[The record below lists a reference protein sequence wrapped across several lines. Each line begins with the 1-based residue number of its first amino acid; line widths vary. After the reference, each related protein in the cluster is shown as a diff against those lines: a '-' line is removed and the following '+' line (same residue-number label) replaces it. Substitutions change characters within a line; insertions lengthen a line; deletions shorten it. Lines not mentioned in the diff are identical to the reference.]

1 MKRRSS
7 EVMKS
12 RNNRYARGVALLMT
26 VLLAS
31 GTVMTGCGKK
41 EEATE
46 EKDTSI
52 LVETVKPTTASIE
65 LDGEFIGTIESD
77 NQINVIPKV
86 AGDVTATYFEEG
98 DHVNAGDLLFT
109 IDDTGAQISM
119 DQAQASLES
128 AQASVETA
136 NAGVQAAELNL
147 VYTQAQITENLG
159 KVDTNQMQLENAVAS
174 AKYALK
180 AAEENE
186 ALAAEQ
192 FGMARDDYEDLEDSL
207 DDLKDDAHNMEKYA
221 DSLAAYKKVYDEI
234 VNSTESSHNTAAQTL
249 INAGIIDDA
258 DDINWSNPTA
268 KQEAAEAYISDRTDG
283 SARDLYT
290 LGVMMNTAKNTADT
304 MRSSRSTLDDNKDKM
319 KLNMFSSAIGKET
332 AKNNVLSA
340 EDGKRL
346 AEKMLQDYELY
357 TKATILAGANA
368 QLAGSI
374 QSQVAAQSGL
384 KQAQAGVKQA
394 QAGVEGAQL
403 QLDYTKVTAPVSG
416 TITKKNVTTNNMAAT
431 GNVAYVITAED
442 EMNIVF
448 YVAETVM
455 RQAEVGQ
462 QIQVERNGEVYQAQ
476 ITENAGVA
484 DANSGL
490 FKLKAQFTGGAENM
504 ITGTKVK
511 ITMATDKADNVMTI
525 PVDSVYYESRTAY
538 VYVMEGG
545 KAVRT
550 EIETGITNNTDVEVK
565 SGITKDSEIIT
576 TWAAQLRDGAD
587 VRLKGD
593 SADTSAGSSE
603 TEADSVIAQAETEQT
618 EESADAE

>member
-1 MKRRSS
+1 
-7 EVMKS
+7 MKS

-26 VLLAS
+26 VLLVS

-52 LVETVKPTTASIE
+52 LVETVKPKTANIE

-136 NAGVQAAELNL
+136 NAGVQVADLNL

-180 AAEENE
+180 AAQENE
-186 ALAAEQ
+186 ALAAEK
-192 FGMARDDYEDLEDSL
+192 FGMARDDYEDLEDDL
-207 DDLKDDAHNMEKYA
+207 DDYEDDAEQMEKYA
-221 DSLAAYKKVYDEI
+221 ESLEKYKSVYDRICNTSILVSEI
-234 VNSTESSHNTAAQTL
+234 NPILQDAYGGSLPDGATEAQRLEAGKRYIYEMTDGAANDVYALSVMVNS
-249 INAGIIDDA
+249 
-258 DDINWSNPTA
+258 
-268 KQEAAEAYISDRTDG
+268 
-283 SARDLYT
+283 
-290 LGVMMNTAKNTADT
+290 VKNTASSYRSA
-304 MRSSRSTLDDNKDKM
+304 RSSLDSNKDSM

-484 DANSGL
+484 DQTSGL

-538 VYVMEGG
+538 VYVMDGG

-550 EIETGITNNTDVEVK
+550 EVETGITNNTDIEIK

-593 SADTSAGSSE
+593 SADTSAETSE
-603 TEADSVIAQAETEQT
+603 TEAGTEAAQAEANTETEQT

>member
-26 VLLAS
+26 VLLAT
-31 GTVMTGCGKK
+31 GTVLTGCGKK
-41 EEATE
+41 EEAAE

-52 LVETVKPTTASIE
+52 LVETVKPTIASIE

-77 NQINVIPKV
+77 NQINVIPKA

-109 IDDTGAQISM
+109 IDDASARISM
-119 DQAQASLES
+119 DKAQASLES

-136 NAGVQAAELNL
+136 NASVQYAELNL
-147 VYTQAQITENLG
+147 LYTQAQITENLG
-159 KVDTNQMQLENAVAS
+159 EVDTNQMKLENSVAS

-180 AAEENE
+180 AAQENE
-186 ALAAEQ
+186 SLAAEQ
-192 FGMARDDYEDLEDSL
+192 FGMARDDYEDLEDDL
-207 DDLKDDAHNMEKYA
+207 DDLKDNAHNMEKYA
-221 DSLAAYKKVYDEI
+221 DELSAVKKNYERI
-234 VNSTESSHNTAAQTL
+234 VNAITDTGSRDDVVSLLKAAKVTLPDPIADSWWTEQNV
-249 INAGIIDDA
+249 
-258 DDINWSNPTA
+258 
-268 KQEAAEAYISDRTDG
+268 KEAAVAYISNMTGG
-283 SARDLYT
+283 SANDLYS
-290 LGVMMNTAKNTADT
+290 LGVMVNSAKNTADSI
-304 MRSSRSTLDDNKDKM
+304 RSNRSTLDSNKDKY
-319 KLNMFSSAIGKET
+319 KLNMFSSAISKET

-340 EDGKRL
+340 EDAKRL

-384 KQAQAGVKQA
+384 KQAQANVKTA

-416 TITKKNVTTNNMAAT
+416 TITKKNVTTNNMAST

-455 RQAEVGQ
+455 REAEVGQ
-462 QIQVERNGEVYQAQ
+462 EIQVERNGEVYQAQ

-484 DANSGL
+484 DQTSGL
-490 FKLKAQFTGGAENM
+490 FKIKAQFTGGAENM

-511 ITMATDKADNVMTI
+511 ITMATNKADNVMTI
-525 PVDSVYYESRTAY
+525 PVDSVYYESRKAY
-538 VYVMEGG
+538 VYVMDGG

-550 EIETGITNNTDVEVK
+550 EVETGITNNTDVEIK

-587 VRLKGD
+587 VRLK
-593 SADTSAGSSE
+593 
-603 TEADSVIAQAETEQT
+603 
-618 EESADAE
+618 EESVDD

>member
-26 VLLAS
+26 VLLAF
-31 GTVMTGCGKK
+31 GTVLTGCGKK

-52 LVETVKPTTASIE
+52 LVETVKPKTANIE

-136 NAGVQAAELNL
+136 SVSVQAADQNL
-147 VYTQAQITENLG
+147 IYTQAQITETLG

-192 FGMARDDYEDLEDSL
+192 FGMARDDYEDLEDDL
-207 DDLKDDAHNMEKYA
+207 DDLKDDARNMEKYA
-221 DSLAAYKKVYDEI
+221 DSLSAIKKNYDEI
-234 VNSTESSHNTAAQTL
+234 VNATDGTG
-249 INAGIIDDA
+249 NAG
-258 DDINWSNPTA
+258 NLL
-268 KQEAAEAYISDRTDG
+268 EAAGIDEPNWGDAAEKQAAAEKYIFKLTKG
-283 SARDLYT
+283 SANDVYS
-290 LGVMMNTAKNTADT
+290 LGVMVNSAKNTAESI
-304 MRSSRSTLDDNKDKM
+304 RSNRSTLDSNKDKY
-319 KLNMFSSAIGKET
+319 KLNMFSSAISKET

-455 RQAEVGQ
+455 REAEVGQ
-462 QIQVERNGEVYQAQ
+462 PIQVERNGEVYQAQ

-484 DANSGL
+484 DQTSGL
-490 FKLKAQFTGGAENM
+490 FKIKAQFTGGAENM

-511 ITMATDKADNVMTI
+511 ITMATNKADNVMTI
-525 PVDSVYYESRTAY
+525 PVDSVYYESRKAY
-538 VYVMEGG
+538 VYVMDGG

-550 EIETGITNNTDVEVK
+550 EVETGITNNTDVEIK

-587 VRLKGD
+587 VRLK
-593 SADTSAGSSE
+593 
-603 TEADSVIAQAETEQT
+603 
-618 EESADAE
+618 EESVDD

>member
-1 MKRRSS
+1 
-7 EVMKS
+7 MKS

-26 VLLAS
+26 VLLAT
-31 GTVMTGCGKK
+31 GTVLTGCGKK
-41 EEATE
+41 EEAAE

-52 LVETVKPTTASIE
+52 LVETVKPTIASIE

-109 IDDTGAQISM
+109 IDDASARISM
-119 DQAQASLES
+119 DKAQASLES

-136 NAGVQAAELNL
+136 NASVQYAELNL
-147 VYTQAQITENLG
+147 LYTQAQITENLG
-159 KVDTNQMQLENAVAS
+159 EVDTNQMKLENSVAS

-180 AAEENE
+180 AAQENE
-186 ALAAEQ
+186 SLAAEQ
-192 FGMARDDYEDLEDSL
+192 FGMARDDYEDLEDDL
-207 DDLKDDAHNMEKYA
+207 DDLKDNAHNMEKYA
-221 DSLAAYKKVYDEI
+221 DELSAVKKNYERI
-234 VNSTESSHNTAAQTL
+234 VNAITDTGSRDDVVSLLKAAKVTLPDPIADSWWTEQNV
-249 INAGIIDDA
+249 
-258 DDINWSNPTA
+258 
-268 KQEAAEAYISDRTDG
+268 KEAAVAYISNMTGG
-283 SARDLYT
+283 SANDLYS
-290 LGVMMNTAKNTADT
+290 LGVMVNSAKNTADSI
-304 MRSSRSTLDDNKDKM
+304 RSNRSTLDSNKDKY

-340 EDGKRL
+340 EDAKRL

-357 TKATILAGANA
+357 TKATIMAGANA

-455 RQAEVGQ
+455 REAEVGQ
-462 QIQVERNGEVYQAQ
+462 PIQVERNGEVYQAQ

-484 DANSGL
+484 DQTSGL
-490 FKLKAQFTGGAENM
+490 FKIKAQFTGGAENM

-511 ITMATDKADNVMTI
+511 ITMATNKADNVMTI
-525 PVDSVYYESRTAY
+525 PVDSVYYESRKAY
-538 VYVMEGG
+538 VYVMDGG

-550 EIETGITNNTDVEVK
+550 EVETGITNNTDVEIK

-587 VRLKGD
+587 VRLK
-593 SADTSAGSSE
+593 
-603 TEADSVIAQAETEQT
+603 
-618 EESADAE
+618 EESVDD

>member
-1 MKRRSS
+1 
-7 EVMKS
+7 MKS

-26 VLLAS
+26 VLLVS

-52 LVETVKPTTASIE
+52 LVETVKPKTANIE

-136 NAGVQAAELNL
+136 SVSVQAAEQNL
-147 VYTQAQITENLG
+147 LYTQAQITENLG

-192 FGMARDDYEDLEDSL
+192 FGMARDDYEDLEDDL
-207 DDLKDDAHNMEKYA
+207 DDLKDNAHNMEKYA
-221 DSLAAYKKVYDEI
+221 DELSQVKKNYEKIVSTSNSSTDVEKQTATELLQAAKVTVPDDWSDGVQVKE
-234 VNSTESSHNTAAQTL
+234 AAQ
-249 INAGIIDDA
+249 
-258 DDINWSNPTA
+258 
-268 KQEAAEAYISDRTDG
+268 KYILNCTSG
-283 SARDLYT
+283 SANDLYS
-290 LGVMMNTAKNTADT
+290 LGVMVNSAKNTAESIRT
-304 MRSSRSTLDDNKDKM
+304 NRSTLDSNKDKY

-462 QIQVERNGEVYQAQ
+462 PIQVERNGEVYQAQ

-484 DANSGL
+484 DQTSGL

-511 ITMATDKADNVMTI
+511 ITMATDKADNVMTV
-525 PVDSVYYESRTAY
+525 PVDSVYYESRKAY
-538 VYVMEGG
+538 VYVMDGG

-550 EIETGITNNTDVEVK
+550 EVETGITNNTDVEIK

-593 SADTSAGSSE
+593 SADTSAETSE
-603 TEADSVIAQAETEQT
+603 TEAGTEAAQAEANAETEQT
-618 EESADAE
+618 EESTDAE

>member
-1 MKRRSS
+1 
-7 EVMKS
+7 MKS
-12 RNNRYARGVALLMT
+12 KKNRYARGVALLMT
-26 VLLAS
+26 VLLVS

-41 EEATE
+41 EEAAE

-52 LVETVKPTTASIE
+52 LVETVKPKTANIE

-98 DHVNAGDLLFT
+98 DHVNAGDVLFT
-109 IDDTGAQISM
+109 IDDTNAQISM

-128 AQASVETA
+128 AQASVESA
-136 NAGVQAAELNL
+136 SVSVQAAEQNL
-147 VYTQAQITENLG
+147 LYTQAQITETLG

-180 AAEENE
+180 AAEENQ

-192 FGMARDDYEDLEDSL
+192 FGMARDDYEDLEDDL
-207 DDLKDDAHNMEKYA
+207 DDLKDDKERAKKYA
-221 DSLAAYKKVYDEI
+221 ESLSVIKGNYEKILNAY
-234 VNSTESSHNTAAQTL
+234 NS
-249 INAGIIDDA
+249 A
-258 DDINWSNPTA
+258 DDSTSRQTAVEFLSAAGVPTTTINWADES
-268 KQEAAEAYISDRTDG
+268 KVRDAAEEYIYNTTSG
-283 SARDLYT
+283 AANDLYS
-290 LGVMMNTAKNTADT
+290 LGVMVNSAKSTVDSIGSA
-304 MRSSRSTLDDNKDKM
+304 RSTLDDNKDKY
-319 KLNMFSSAIGKET
+319 KLNMFSSAISKEV

-357 TKATILAGANA
+357 TKATIMAGANA

-416 TITKKNVTTNNMAAT
+416 TVTKKSVTTNNMAAT

-455 RQAEVGQ
+455 RQVEVGQ
-462 QIQVERNGEVYQAQ
+462 QIKVERNGEVYQAQ

-511 ITMATDKADNVMTI
+511 ITMATNKADGVMTI
-525 PVDSVYYESRTAY
+525 PVDSVYYESQKAY
-538 VYVMEGG
+538 VYVMDGG

-587 VRLKGD
+587 VRLKGE
-593 SADTSAGSSE
+593 SADTSAETSE
-603 TEADSVIAQAETEQT
+603 TEAGTEAAQTEENTETEQT

>member
-1 MKRRSS
+1 
-7 EVMKS
+7 MKS

-26 VLLAS
+26 VLLVS

-52 LVETVKPTTASIE
+52 MVETVKPKTANIE

-136 NAGVQAAELNL
+136 SVSVQAAEQNL
-147 VYTQAQITENLG
+147 LYTQAQITENLG

-207 DDLKDDAHNMEKYA
+207 DDLKDDKERAKKYA
-221 DSLAAYKKVYDEI
+221 DSLATTKKNYDKI
-234 VNSTESSHNTAAQTL
+234 VNKEDSVRGL
-249 INAGIIDDA
+249 INISDADWDDA
-258 DDINWSNPTA
+258 D
-268 KQEAAEAYISDRTDG
+268 KRREAANEYIFKMTSG
-283 SARDLYT
+283 SANDLYT
-290 LGVMMNTAKNTADT
+290 LGVMVNAAKSTVDSIS
-304 MRSSRSTLDDNKDKM
+304 SSREALDGNKDAM

-484 DANSGL
+484 DQTSGL

-538 VYVMEGG
+538 VYVMDGG

-550 EIETGITNNTDVEVK
+550 EVETGITNNTDVEIK

-593 SADTSAGSSE
+593 SEDTSAETSE
-603 TEADSVIAQAETEQT
+603 TEAGTEAAQAEANTETEQT

>member
-1 MKRRSS
+1 
-7 EVMKS
+7 MKS

-26 VLLAS
+26 VLLAF
-31 GTVMTGCGKK
+31 GTVLTGCGKK

-52 LVETVKPTTASIE
+52 LVETVKPKTANIE

-136 NAGVQAAELNL
+136 SVSVQAADQNL
-147 VYTQAQITENLG
+147 IYTQAQITETLG

-192 FGMARDDYEDLEDSL
+192 FGMARDDYEDLEDDL
-207 DDLKDDAHNMEKYA
+207 DDLKDDARNMEKYA
-221 DSLAAYKKVYDEI
+221 DSLSAIKKNYDEI
-234 VNSTESSHNTAAQTL
+234 VNATDGTG
-249 INAGIIDDA
+249 NAGNLLEAVGIDEP
-258 DDINWSNPTA
+258 NWGD
-268 KQEAAEAYISDRTDG
+268 AAEKQAAAEKYIFKLTKG
-283 SARDLYT
+283 SANDVYS
-290 LGVMMNTAKNTADT
+290 LGVMVNSAKNTAESI
-304 MRSSRSTLDDNKDKM
+304 RSNRSTLDSNKDKY
-319 KLNMFSSAIGKET
+319 KLNMFSSAISKET

-455 RQAEVGQ
+455 REAEVGQ
-462 QIQVERNGEVYQAQ
+462 PIQVERNGEVYQAQ

-484 DANSGL
+484 DQTSGL
-490 FKLKAQFTGGAENM
+490 FKIKAQFTGGAENM

-511 ITMATDKADNVMTI
+511 ITMATNKADNVMTI
-525 PVDSVYYESRTAY
+525 PVDSVYYESRKAY
-538 VYVMEGG
+538 VYVMDGG

-550 EIETGITNNTDVEVK
+550 EVETGITNNTDVEIK

-587 VRLKGD
+587 VRLK
-593 SADTSAGSSE
+593 
-603 TEADSVIAQAETEQT
+603 
-618 EESADAE
+618 EESVDD

>member
-26 VLLAS
+26 VLLVS

-52 LVETVKPTTASIE
+52 LVETVKPKTANIE

-136 NAGVQAAELNL
+136 NAGVQVADLNL

-180 AAEENE
+180 AAQENE
-186 ALAAEQ
+186 ALAAEK
-192 FGMARDDYEDLEDSL
+192 FGMARDDYEDLEDDL
-207 DDLKDDAHNMEKYA
+207 DDYEDNAEHMEKYA
-221 DSLAAYKKVYDEI
+221 ESLGKYKSVYDKICNTSIPVADINPILDDAYGETLASDATEADRLEAGKKYI
-234 VNSTESSHNTAAQTL
+234 YAMTDGAANDVYALSVMVNS
-249 INAGIIDDA
+249 
-258 DDINWSNPTA
+258 
-268 KQEAAEAYISDRTDG
+268 
-283 SARDLYT
+283 
-290 LGVMMNTAKNTADT
+290 AKNAASSY
-304 MRSSRSTLDDNKDKM
+304 RSGGEALDGNKDAM

-484 DANSGL
+484 DQTSGL
-490 FKLKAQFTGGAENM
+490 FKIKAQFTGGAENM

-525 PVDSVYYESRTAY
+525 PVDSVYYESRKAY
-538 VYVMEGG
+538 VYVMDGG

-550 EIETGITNNTDVEVK
+550 EVETGITNNTDVEIK

-593 SADTSAGSSE
+593 SADTSAETSE
-603 TEADSVIAQAETEQT
+603 TEAGIEAAQSEANTETEQT

>member
-1 MKRRSS
+1 MRRRSS

-31 GTVMTGCGKK
+31 GAVMTGCGKK

-52 LVETVKPTTASIE
+52 LVETVKPKTANIE

-136 NAGVQAAELNL
+136 SVSVQAAELNL

-192 FGMARDDYEDLEDSL
+192 FGMARDDYEDLEDDL
-207 DDLKDDAHNMEKYA
+207 DDYEDNAEHMEKYA
-221 DSLAAYKKVYDEI
+221 ESLGKYKSVYDKICNTSIPVADINPILDDAYGETLANNATEAERLEAGKKYI
-234 VNSTESSHNTAAQTL
+234 YAMTDGAANDVYALSVMVNS
-249 INAGIIDDA
+249 
-258 DDINWSNPTA
+258 
-268 KQEAAEAYISDRTDG
+268 
-283 SARDLYT
+283 
-290 LGVMMNTAKNTADT
+290 AKNAASSY
-304 MRSSRSTLDDNKDKM
+304 RSGGEALDSNKDKM

-484 DANSGL
+484 DQTSGL

-538 VYVMEGG
+538 VYVMDGG

-550 EIETGITNNTDVEVK
+550 EVETGITNNTDVEIK

-593 SADTSAGSSE
+593 SADTSAETSE
-603 TEADSVIAQAETEQT
+603 TEAGTEAAQAEANTETEQT

>member
-1 MKRRSS
+1 
-7 EVMKS
+7 MKS
-12 RNNRYARGVALLMT
+12 KNNRYARGVALLMT
-26 VLLAS
+26 VLLVS

-52 LVETVKPTTASIE
+52 LVETVKPKTASIE

-98 DHVNAGDLLFT
+98 DHVNAGDVLFT
-109 IDDTGAQISM
+109 IDDVNAQISM
-119 DQAQASLES
+119 DKAQASLES

-136 NAGVQAAELNL
+136 NANIQYADLNL
-147 VYTQAQITENLG
+147 IYTQAQITENLG
-159 KVDTNQMQLENAVAS
+159 EVDTNQMKLENSVAS

-180 AAEENE
+180 AAQENE
-186 ALAAEQ
+186 SLAAEQ
-192 FGMARDDYEDLEDSL
+192 FGMARDDYEDLEDDL
-207 DDLKDDAHNMEKYA
+207 DDLKDDANHMDDYA
-221 DSLAAYKKVYDEI
+221 DSLSAIKKSYEKIMATSDENGDGAQLVKDALGI
-234 VNSTESSHNTAAQTL
+234 DPSSVNWGDEN
-249 INAGIIDDA
+249 DRR
-258 DDINWSNPTA
+258 
-268 KQEAAEAYISDRTDG
+268 EVAEKYISELTDG
-283 SARDLYT
+283 SARDLYS
-290 LGVMMNTAKNTADT
+290 LGVMVSSAKNTAET
-304 MRSSRSTLDDNKDKM
+304 LRSSRSTLDSNKDKY
-319 KLNMFSSAIGKET
+319 KLNMFSSAISKET

-340 EDGKRL
+340 EDAKRL
-346 AEKMLQDYELY
+346 AEKMLQDYEQY
-357 TKATILAGANA
+357 TKATIMAGANA

-374 QSQVAAQSGL
+374 QAQVAAQSGL
-384 KQAQAGVKQA
+384 KQAQANVKTA
-394 QAGVEGAQL
+394 QAGVESAQL
-403 QLDYTKVTAPVSG
+403 QLDYTKVTSPVSG
-416 TITKKNVTTNNMAAT
+416 TVTKKSVTTNNMAAT

-455 RQAEVGQ
+455 RQVEVGQ
-462 QIQVERNGEVYQAQ
+462 QIKVERNGEVYQAQ

-511 ITMATDKADNVMTI
+511 ITMATNKADGVMTI
-525 PVDSVYYESRTAY
+525 PVDSVYYESQKAY
-538 VYVMEGG
+538 VYVMDGG

-587 VRLKGD
+587 VRLKGE
-593 SADTSAGSSE
+593 SADTSAETSE
-603 TEADSVIAQAETEQT
+603 TEAGTEAAQTEENTETEQT

>member
-1 MKRRSS
+1 
-7 EVMKS
+7 MKS

-26 VLLAS
+26 VLLVS

-52 LVETVKPTTASIE
+52 LVETVKPKTANIE

-221 DSLAAYKKVYDEI
+221 DSLSAYKKVYDEI
-234 VNSTESSHNTAAQTL
+234 MNSTSANHDTAEQKL
-249 INAGIIDDA
+249 IKAGIIDRA
-258 DDINWSNPTA
+258 DDIDWDDPTD
-268 KQEAAEAYISDRTDG
+268 KKDAAEQYISKMTDG

-290 LGVMMNTAKNTADT
+290 LGVMVETAKNTASSL
-304 MRSSRSTLDDNKDKM
+304 RSSRSTLDSNKDKY

>member
-1 MKRRSS
+1 MRRRSS

-26 VLLAS
+26 VLLVS

-41 EEATE
+41 EEAPE

-52 LVETVKPTTASIE
+52 LVETVKPKTANIE

-136 NAGVQAAELNL
+136 SVSVQAAEQNL
-147 VYTQAQITENLG
+147 VYTQAQITQTLG
-159 KVDTNQMQLENAVAS
+159 EVETNQMKLENAVAS

-192 FGMARDDYEDLEDSL
+192 FGMARDDYEDLEDEL
-207 DDLKDDAHNMEKYA
+207 DDLKDNAHNMEKYA

-234 VNSTESSHNTAAQTL
+234 VNSTQASHDTAEEKLTGQDIPVPT
-249 INAGIIDDA
+249 NPA
-258 DDINWSNPTA
+258 DWDNPLER
-268 KQEAAEAYISDRTDG
+268 QELAEKYISKMTGG
-283 SARDLYT
+283 SATDLYT

-304 MRSSRSTLDDNKDKM
+304 MRSSRAAKDGSKDAM

-340 EDGKRL
+340 EDAKRL
-346 AEKMLQDYELY
+346 AEKMLEDYELY

-455 RQAEVGQ
+455 RQVEVGQ

>member
-1 MKRRSS
+1 
-7 EVMKS
+7 MKS

-52 LVETVKPTTASIE
+52 LVETVKPKTANIE

-136 NAGVQAAELNL
+136 SVSVQAAELNL

-221 DSLAAYKKVYDEI
+221 DSLSAYKKNYDKI
-234 VNSTESSHNTAAQTL
+234 VNSSDGSGGVSDLLT
-249 INAGIIDDA
+249 NAGVAQPSDWTNA
-258 DDINWSNPTA
+258 VE
-268 KQEAAEAYISDRTDG
+268 KREAAEKYISEMTDG

-290 LGVMMNTAKNTADT
+290 LGVMVETAKNTASSL
-304 MRSSRSTLDDNKDKM
+304 RSSRSTLDDNKDKM

-484 DANSGL
+484 DQTSGL
-490 FKLKAQFTGGAENM
+490 FKIKAQFTGGAENM

-511 ITMATDKADNVMTI
+511 ITMATDKADNVMTV

-538 VYVMEGG
+538 VYVMDGG

-550 EIETGITNNTDVEVK
+550 EVETGITNNTDVEIK

-587 VRLKGD
+587 VKLKGD
-593 SADTSAGSSE
+593 STDTSAETSE
-603 TEADSVIAQAETEQT
+603 TEAGTDAAQAEANTETEQT

>member
-1 MKRRSS
+1 
-7 EVMKS
+7 MKS
-12 RNNRYARGVALLMT
+12 KNNRYARGVALLMT
-26 VLLAS
+26 VLLVS

-52 LVETVKPTTASIE
+52 LVETVKPKTASIE

-109 IDDTGAQISM
+109 IDDTSAQISM

-136 NAGVQAAELNL
+136 SVSVQAAEQNL
-147 VYTQAQITENLG
+147 LYTQAQITESLG

-180 AAEENE
+180 AAQENE

-207 DDLKDDAHNMEKYA
+207 DDLKDDKERAKKYA
-221 DSLAAYKKVYDEI
+221 ESLSTTKKNYEKI
-234 VNSTESSHNTAAQTL
+234 VNGDTGAQELLTNAEISITDWSDQDERRTAA
-249 INAGIIDDA
+249 N
-258 DDINWSNPTA
+258 
-268 KQEAAEAYISDRTDG
+268 EYIFKMTSG
-283 SARDLYT
+283 SASDLYT
-290 LGVMMNTAKNTADT
+290 LGVMVNSAKSTVDSIGSA
-304 MRSSRSTLDDNKDKM
+304 RSTLDDNKDKY
-319 KLNMFSSAIGKET
+319 KLNMFSSAISKET

-340 EDGKRL
+340 EDAKRL

-374 QSQVAAQSGL
+374 QSQVSAQSGL

-455 RQAEVGQ
+455 RQVEVGQ
-462 QIQVERNGEVYQAQ
+462 QIKVERNGEVYQAQ

-511 ITMATDKADNVMTI
+511 ITMATNKADGVMTI
-525 PVDSVYYESRTAY
+525 PVDSVYYESQKAY
-538 VYVMEGG
+538 VYVMDGG

-587 VRLKGD
+587 VRLKGE
-593 SADTSAGSSE
+593 SADTSAETSE
-603 TEADSVIAQAETEQT
+603 TEAGTEAAQTEENTETEQT